1 LDDLLKYY
9 TVPPDVA
16 MIPATEEQKRKV
28 AELNQ
33 RVKENVLRIQNS
45 TEFRNF
51 LIAMSH
57 FHNYSWNNQMLI
69 WLQRPD
75 ATHVGG
81 YNTWANLGRQVKA
94 GEKGIAIL
102 APLGLT
108 SATSWV
114 RATDNA
120 IYAIKRSD
128 KGWAIY
134 DDNEQV
140 VEDGFRSYT
149 TAAQKLRGMGFVEH
163 RQTLSVHNFKVVY
176 VFDMA
181 QTTGKPL
188 PEFDVPILTG
198 ETNPVLFEQL
208 LQLAKDEGV
217 TVSFDPKDADPRPST
232 RGYYRHP
239 KFIWIR
245 PTEPPAQ
252 QLNVISHELAH
263 YFTEEVFQIPRADAE
278 TIADSVAYIVD
289 AHYGFDSGAHTF
301 AYVAL
306 WAKDE
311 KTLHAN
317 LNTIQKVSEKII
329 DALEERRARL
339 MPDLRRLPQTTT
351 KPLQEG
357 DLVRLKSGTQ
367 GWIKGQIVEYTD
379 LLSFPPLGMGMYTGP
394 AYKVYILEGK
404 HKGETLRLPAN
415 YVEPIGNQSSMKT
428 NQPDK
433 GTIEDWERKYS
444 LQDLKKMARENR
456 FDTSG
461 TKRELIERILR
472 NQWLMKR

>member
-1 LDDLLKYY
+1 MEDLLKYY

-16 MIPATEEQKRKV
+16 MVPATEEQKRKV

-45 TEFRNF
+45 SEFRNF

-108 SATSWV
+108 SATSWI

-134 DDNEQV
+134 NDSEQV
-140 VEDGFRSYT
+140 AEDGFRSYS
-149 TAAQKLRGMGFVEH
+149 TAAQKLREMGFVEH

-176 VFDMA
+176 VFDMS

-188 PEFDVPILTG
+188 PEFEVPILTG

-217 TVSFDPKDADPRPST
+217 TVSFDPKDADPHA
-232 RGYYRHP
+232 RGYYRPP
-239 KFIWIR
+239 KFIWIC

-263 YFTEEVFQIPRADAE
+263 YFTEEVFRIPRADAE

-311 KTLHAN
+311 KTLHSN
-317 LNTIQKVSEKII
+317 LNTIQKVAEKII
-329 DALEERRARL
+329 DALETRKTRL
-339 MPDLRRLPQTTT
+339 VPS
-351 KPLQEG
+351 
-357 DLVRLKSGTQ
+357 VRVSL
-367 GWIKGQIVEYTD
+367 
-379 LLSFPPLGMGMYTGP
+379 
-394 AYKVYILEGK
+394 A
-404 HKGETLRLPAN
+404 
-415 YVEPIGNQSSMKT
+415 
-428 NQPDK
+428 DK
-433 GTIEDWERKYS
+433 MIIEEWEKKCS
-444 LQDLKKMARENR
+444 LQDLKKIAREKG
-456 FDTSG
+456 FDISG
-461 TKRELIERILR
+461 TKREIIERILR
-472 NQWLMKR
+472 GQWRMKM